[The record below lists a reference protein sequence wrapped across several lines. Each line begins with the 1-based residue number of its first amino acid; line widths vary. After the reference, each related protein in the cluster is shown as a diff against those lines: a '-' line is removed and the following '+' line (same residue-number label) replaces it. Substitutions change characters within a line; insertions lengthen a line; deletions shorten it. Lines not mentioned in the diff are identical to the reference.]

1 MSLNTDTSIKIF
13 ATEVVKALR
22 KLGDKTHWKF
32 DLKTLVLFP
41 KPEDGD
47 TSAPSWRINLSNHHR
62 EWEILEDDQ
71 RSVFLARYAEKILA
85 PKIFQDLTPALTEIK
100 SQLILSIRS
109 EADRDSALTMF
120 DDNTDTLIFETLV
133 DGLES
138 CVMVDSE
145 KDMRRLTTSD
155 LKNYQITETEAF
167 EIAKKNLLNRSHKA
181 MANLGNGLFISDWN
195 DDYDSARILLP
206 DLLQSYI
213 KDGKVV
219 AFAPTRNKLLVT
231 SDKSPTGMAAMMRIV
246 ESHVGKPRSL
256 PPRMLILED
265 GKWRQFRPIAYA
277 NLLSHL
283 QTDFAAEEYG
293 MQKSKIEE
301 KLARHKQDIFVAS
314 YQVASVP
321 RDQPALSAC
330 TWSKDVPSLLPRTD
344 IVCLIDPNQPSEAVV
359 VTLRDAVAVVGEL
372 ISRTDHPLIRL
383 FVDKFPNEAQLTELR
398 KRAYKR

>member
-1 MSLNTDTSIKIF
+1 MTLNTDISIKIF

-41 KPEDGD
+41 KPENGD

-71 RSVFLARYAEKILA
+71 RPAFLTQYAERILA
-85 PKIFQDLTPALTEIK
+85 PRISQDLTPALTEIK

-109 EADRDSALTMF
+109 EADRDSSLTTF
-120 DDNTDTLIFETLV
+120 DDNTDTLIFKTLV

-138 CVMVDSE
+138 CVMIDGK
-145 KDMRRLTTSD
+145 KDMRRLTMSD
-155 LKNYQITETEAF
+155 LQNYQINESEAF

-181 MANLGNGLFISDWN
+181 MVNMGNGLFISDWN

-206 DLLQSYI
+206 NLLQSYI

-219 AFAPTRNKLLVT
+219 AFAPTRNKLLIT
-231 SDKSPTGMAAMMRIV
+231 SDKSPSGLAAMMKIV
-246 ESHVGKPRSL
+246 ENHVGKPRSL

-265 GKWRQFRPIAYA
+265 GDWRQFRHIAYA

-283 QTDFAAEEYG
+283 QTDFEAEEYG
-293 MQKSKIEE
+293 MQKSQIEE
-301 KLARHKQDIFVAS
+301 KLARHNQDIFVAS
-314 YQVASVP
+314 YKVFDIP
-321 RDQPALSAC
+321 REQQAMSAC
-330 TWSKDVPSLLPRTD
+330 TWSKGVPSLLPRTD

-359 VTLRDAVAVVGEL
+359 VTLRDAIAVVGEL